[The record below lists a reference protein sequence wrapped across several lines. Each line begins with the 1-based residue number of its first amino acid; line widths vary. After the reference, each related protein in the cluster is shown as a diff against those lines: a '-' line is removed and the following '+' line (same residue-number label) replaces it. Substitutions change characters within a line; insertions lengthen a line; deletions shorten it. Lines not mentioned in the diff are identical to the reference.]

1 MSLNFEFTEEQEMFR
16 DTIRD
21 FAANEV
27 EPLIEEYEAKE
38 DFPKELFP
46 KLGEMGFLGIV
57 FPEQYGGV
65 GMDKI
70 TDCIFSE
77 EMGKVNAGMTMCIN
91 AHVGLSMFPIYKFGT
106 DEQKEKY
113 LIPGIEG
120 KIIGSLGLTE
130 PNAGSDARSIRS
142 QAVKE
147 GDKYILNGTKTWIT
161 NGNMCDYSIIAAYTD
176 KTKKGEGISLFI
188 VDKDCPGFK
197 VGAKIHKLG
206 HKAADT
212 GELIFEN
219 CEVPEENLLVG
230 QGGFSSAMG
239 TLLGARITHA
249 AKSVGIAQAALDYA
263 LQYSKEREA
272 FGRPISKFQAI
283 SFKLADM
290 AVKVEA
296 ARLMV
301 YKAAWLYSNDKK
313 CIKEASMAK
322 LYAAEVVQSVTTEA
336 VQVLGG
342 YGYGVEYPVER
353 YYRDAK
359 LASLTEGT
367 SEVQKIVISRELG
380 L

>member
-27 EPLIEEYEAKE
+27 EPLIEEYEEKE

-57 FPEQYGGV
+57 FPEEYGGV
-65 GMDKI
+65 GMDKV

-91 AHVGLSMFPIYKFGT
+91 AHVGLSMFPIYKFGN
-106 DEQKEKY
+106 DAQKEKY

-130 PNAGSDARSIRS
+130 PNAGSDARSIRT

-161 NGNMCDYSIIAAYTD
+161 NGNMCDYAIVAAYTD

-188 VDKDCPGFK
+188 VDKGSPGFK

-230 QGGFSSAMG
+230 QGGFGGAMG

-290 AVKVEA
+290 AVKVET

-313 CIKEASMAK
+313 CLKEASMAK
-322 LYAAEVVQSVTTEA
+322 LYAAEVVQDVATEA
-336 VQVLGG
+336 VQILGG

-380 L
+380 I

>member
-57 FPEQYGGV
+57 FPEEYGGV
-65 GMDKI
+65 GMDKV

-106 DEQKEKY
+106 DAQKEKY

-130 PNAGSDARSIRS
+130 PNAGSDARSIRT

-161 NGNMCDYSIIAAYTD
+161 NGNMCDYAIVAAYTD

-188 VDKDCPGFK
+188 VDKDCPGFT

-230 QGGFSSAMG
+230 QGGFNGAMG

-272 FGRPISKFQAI
+272 FGRPICKFQAI

-313 CIKEASMAK
+313 CLKEASMAK
-322 LYAAEVVQSVTTEA
+322 LYAAEMVQEVATEA

-367 SEVQKIVISRELG
+367 SEVQRIVISRELG
-380 L
+380 I

>member
-57 FPEQYGGV
+57 FPEEYGGV

-106 DEQKEKY
+106 DAQKEKY

-130 PNAGSDARSIRS
+130 PNAGSDARSIRA

-147 GDKYILNGTKTWIT
+147 GDKYIINGTKTWIT
-161 NGNMCDYSIIAAYTD
+161 NGNMCDYAIVAAYTD

-188 VDKDCPGFK
+188 VDKDSPGFQ

-230 QGGFSSAMG
+230 QGGFSGAMG

-313 CIKEASMAK
+313 CLKEASMAK
-322 LYAAEVVQSVTTEA
+322 LYAADVVQSVATEA

-380 L
+380 I